1 LSREATGPYIAR
13 TVSDPER
20 KTVAAEEVVAFA
32 VNWGR
37 HFIRKAAIW
46 REQRKRPQMVA

>member
-1 LSREATGPYIAR
+1 LSREATAPYIAK

-20 KTVAAEEVVAFA
+20 ETAAVEEGVAIA

-46 REQRKRPQMVA
+46 REQR